1 VTTIFNIRPTTP
13 NIGNDL
19 IATGLEVAL
28 RTVFGNDLNVVTIP
42 AKAHRLSIA
51 DAGLSAR
58 NIYQINQLA
67 DGVVIGPGNL
77 FENGA
82 LHVETDAVSALGV
95 PSMLLSVST
104 GTIYDRAGD
113 LVPRT
118 DSLGNGKIQA
128 VCRMTDPLLVR
139 DRATQTH
146 LAELGLDRAQ
156 VMGCPTLFLNP
167 GSLALPAPDPAV
179 VGSVLL
185 SLRHPQLMSIPCSLQ
200 GRLYQ
205 DVGRMIDCL
214 RKQGHERI
222 RFLCHDHQDFA
233 FASAFPDIPAMYS
246 EDPLRFLSWLRDCQL
261 NVTFRLH
268 AFLPCLALG
277 TPSIHLS
284 YDERAMSMIDTV
296 AMSEWDINF
305 VHSKDLIG
313 DLEQRLDSL
322 ALFEEIKGRA
332 RPVWEHLRGV
342 TRAGLESFAARIQAH
357 KGRRRF

>member
-1 VTTIFNIRPTTP
+1 MTTIFNIRPTTP

-19 IATGLEVAL
+19 IATGLDVAL
-28 RTVFGNDLNVVTIP
+28 RSVFGNDLNVVTIP
-42 AKAHRLSIA
+42 AKSHRLSIA
-51 DAGLSAR
+51 EAGLSAR

-82 LHVETDAVSALGV
+82 LHVDSDAVPALGV
-95 PSMLLSVST
+95 PAMLLSVST

-118 DSLGNGKIQA
+118 DSLGKVKIQA
-128 VCRMTDPLLVR
+128 VCSMADPLLVR
-139 DRATQTH
+139 DRATRTH
-146 LAELGLDRAQ
+146 LVELGLDRAQ

-167 GSLALPAPDPAV
+167 QSLHLPEPDPAV
-179 VGSVLL
+179 SGAVLL
-185 SLRHPQLMSIPCSLQ
+185 SLRHPQLMSIPASLQ

-205 DVGRMIDCL
+205 DVGRMIECL
-214 RKQGHERI
+214 RKRGHERI
-222 RFLCHDHQDFA
+222 RFLCHDHLDFA
-233 FASAFPDIPAMYS
+233 FAGAFPDIPAMYS
-246 EDPLRFLSWLRDCQL
+246 EDPLRFLSWLRDCSL

-284 YDERAMSMIDTV
+284 YDERAMSLIDAV
-296 AMSEWDINF
+296 AMSEWDVNF
-305 VHSKDLIG
+305 VQSKDFIEE
-313 DLEQRLDSL
+313 LEQRLDSL
-322 ALFEEIKGRA
+322 AQFEKIKERA

-342 TRAGLESFAARIQAH
+342 TRTGLESFAARIQAH
-357 KGRRRF
+357 KSRRRF